1 MSNQLTLNHEVCQ
14 VLTSVPEKF
23 VVDLANNINIVNNI
37 AVAKDHVKIQ
47 REPKGFFK
55 RLYQGVTGQDWQR
68 QYEVNSC
75 LIASAEAQIN
85 LLTDLCNKVDLG
97 DKSIRKVEDRLNDL
111 TTMVVD
117 SADFAA
123 NTRAALEKLQHQVF
137 ENVERRLQKLEL
149 EVLAT
154 RQVDRV
160 FNKWKAGRFSHLP
173 IASRAYAALEEL
185 SWGDFGGLFHSTS
198 NRQKDKLME
207 DLSDRL
213 IFQMI
218 QDSHHSKDTRVAYRQ
233 WLTPVS
239 ESHDDYQLAIA
250 YLSDSYTECTAPF
263 ITTLTGD
270 VELPM
275 AVPRICNAERLADAL
290 IDEVIGQTR

>member
-23 VVDLANNINIVNNI
+23 VVDFANNIT
-37 AVAKDHVKIQ
+37 VAQDHVKIQ

-55 RLYQGVTGQDWQR
+55 RLYHGITGQDWQR
-68 QYEVNSC
+68 QYEVNSS
-75 LIASAEAQIN
+75 LTAIAEAQLK
-85 LLTDLCNKVDLG
+85 LLTDLNNEVAFGFKAMDKLAQRVD
-97 DKSIRKVEDRLNDL
+97 KL
-111 TTMVVD
+111 TANVAELT
-117 SADFAA
+117 DFAVD
-123 NTRAALEKLQHQVF
+123 TRVALEKLHHQVF
-137 ENVERRLQKLEL
+137 TSFEQVELRLQKLEL
-149 EVLAT
+149 ETLAT
-154 RQVDRV
+154 QQVDRV
-160 FNKWKAGRFSHLP
+160 FNKWAVGRFSHLP

-185 SWGDFGGLFHSTS
+185 SWGDFGGLLHSTS

-239 ESHDDYQLAIA
+239 ESHDDYQSAIA

-263 ITTLTGD
+263 ITTLTAD

>member
-14 VLTSVPEKF
+14 LLTSVPEKF
-23 VVDLANNINIVNNI
+23 VVDLANSINIVNNI
-37 AVAKDHVKIQ
+37 TVAKDHVKIQ
-47 REPKGFFK
+47 RESKGFFK

-68 QYEVNSC
+68 QYEVNSS
-75 LIASAEAQIN
+75 LIASADAQFN
-85 LLTDLCNKVDLG
+85 LLTDLCNKVALG
-97 DKSIRKVEDRLNDL
+97 YKAISKVEDCLNDL
-111 TTMVVD
+111 TTMVAD
-117 SADFAA
+117 SADFAVDI
-123 NTRAALEKLQHQVF
+123 RVALEKLHHQVF
-137 ENVERRLQKLEL
+137 TRFEQVELRLQKLE
-149 EVLAT
+149 AT
-154 RQVDRV
+154 QQVDSV

-185 SWGDFGGLFHSTS
+185 SWGDFGGFIHSTS
-198 NRQKDKLME
+198 NWQKDKLME
-207 DLSDRL
+207 DLSHRL
-213 IFQMI
+213 IIQMI
-218 QDSHHSKDTRVAYRQ
+218 RDSHHSKDTRVAYRQ

-239 ESHDDYQLAIA
+239 ESHDDYQSAIA

-290 IDEVIGQTR
+290 IDEVMGETR